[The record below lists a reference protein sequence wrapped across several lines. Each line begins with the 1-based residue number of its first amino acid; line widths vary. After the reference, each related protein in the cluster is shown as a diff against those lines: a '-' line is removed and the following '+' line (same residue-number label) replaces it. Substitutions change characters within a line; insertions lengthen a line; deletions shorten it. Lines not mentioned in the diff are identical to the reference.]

1 MRVKV
6 IDSPIP
12 EGYTYMRTDRFTPEE
27 FVQEVKAGHRKAAIA
42 WTQANPKE
50 EYTLDDLMQFYDEV
64 SSAIRKERHT
74 NCGRPVVS
82 STQNGISISGR
93 TSKQY
98 SFWDERN

>member
-6 IDSPIP
+6 IDSSIP
-12 EGYTYMRTDRFTPEE
+12 EGYTYMRTDRFTAET

-50 EYTLDDLMQFYDEV
+50 EYTLDDLMQFYDEA
-64 SSAIRKERHT
+64 SLMHRKGRRT
-74 NCGRPVVS
+74 NCNRTVVS
-82 STQNGISISGR
+82 STQYGVNISGR

-98 SFWDERN
+98 SFGDDRN